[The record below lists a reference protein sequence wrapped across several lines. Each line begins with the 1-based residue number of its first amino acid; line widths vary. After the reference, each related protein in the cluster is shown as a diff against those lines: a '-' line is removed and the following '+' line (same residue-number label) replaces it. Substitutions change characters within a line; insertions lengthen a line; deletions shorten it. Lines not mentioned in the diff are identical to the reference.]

1 MLIKSITLGPI
12 IMDVSGL
19 TLSTQEQQQLIKPSI
34 GGVILFGRNFESIEQ
49 VTLLI
54 KDIRQ
59 INKNLLIAVDHEGGR
74 VQRFQTG
81 FTHLPAMEKL
91 GALYDKNPNIA
102 IDKAFS
108 CGFVLAYELLTIGVD
123 FSFAPVLDVNHN
135 NSSVIGD
142 RAFHSN
148 PDVIVKLAGSL
159 ISGMHK
165 AGMKCVG
172 KHFPGHGFVT
182 LDSHLDLPVD
192 NRPMSDL
199 LQDMKPFKALI
210 NHGLDALMP
219 AHVVYDQVDDKPAGF
234 SAKWIKDIL
243 QSQLGFNGLI
253 FSDDLSM
260 QGAHF
265 IKDMRNR
272 VKASLD
278 SGCDMVLICNHPEL
292 VAQIIDKDWGVSEK
306 LQSMQGF
313 YGFKSDKINHQQHLA
328 TIRDLL

>member
-1 MLIKSITLGPI
+1 MGPI
-12 IMDVSGL
+12 MMDVSGL
-19 TLSTQEQQQLIKPSI
+19 ALTIQEKQQLIKPSI

-59 INKNLLIAVDHEGGR
+59 VNKNLLIAVDHEGGR

-81 FTHLPAMEKL
+81 FTHLPAMAKL
-91 GALYDKNPNIA
+91 GVLYDKNPNIA
-102 IDKAFS
+102 IDKTFS

-123 FSFAPVLDVNHN
+123 FSFAPVLDVNYDT
-135 NSSVIGD
+135 SKVIGD

-148 PDVIVKLAGSL
+148 SDVIVKLANSL
-159 ISGMHK
+159 INGMHK

-182 LDSHLDLPVD
+182 ADSHLDLPID
-192 NRPMSDL
+192 DRPMSDL
-199 LQDMKPFKALI
+199 LQDMEPFQGLI

-219 AHVVYDQVDDKPAGF
+219 AHVVYTQVDDKPAGF
-234 SAKWIKDIL
+234 SSKWIKDIL
-243 QSQLGFNGLI
+243 QNQLKFKGVI

-265 IKDMRNR
+265 IKDITDR
-272 VKASLD
+272 VKTSLN
-278 SGCDMVLICNHPEL
+278 SGCDMVLVCNHPEL
-292 VAQIIDKDWGVSEK
+292 VTQIIDKDWGVVSEK

-313 YGFKSDKINHQQHLA
+313 YGFKSDKINHQQHLT

>member
-1 MLIKSITLGPI
+1 M
-12 IMDVSGL
+12 MDVSGL
-19 TLSTQEQQQLIKPSI
+19 ALTTQEKQQLIKPSI
-34 GGVILFGRNFESIEQ
+34 GGVILFGRNFKSIEQ

-59 INKNLLIAVDHEGGR
+59 VNKNLLIAVDHEGGR

-81 FTHLPAMEKL
+81 FTHLPAMAKL

-102 IDKAFS
+102 IDKTFS

-123 FSFAPVLDVNHN
+123 FSFAPVLDVNYDT
-135 NSSVIGD
+135 SQVIGD

-148 PDVIVKLAGSL
+148 SDVIVKLADSL
-159 ISGMHK
+159 INGMHK

-182 LDSHLDLPVD
+182 ADSHLDLPTD
-192 NRPMSDL
+192 DRPMSDL
-199 LQDMKPFKALI
+199 LQDMEPFQGLI

-219 AHVVYDQVDDKPAGF
+219 AHVVYTQVDDKPAGF
-234 SAKWIKDIL
+234 SSKWIKDIL
-243 QSQLGFNGLI
+243 QNQLKFKGVI

-265 IKDMRNR
+265 IKDITDR
-272 VKASLD
+272 VKTSLD

-292 VAQIIDKDWGVSEK
+292 VTQIIDKNWDVSEK

-313 YGFKSDKINHQQHLA
+313 YGFKSDKINHQQHL
-328 TIRDLL
+328 TIIRDLL